1 MFFVHIYAKMHIDKF
16 RIIYHR
22 SCIDDKN
29 EKDSMEVDFMV
40 FNILLAIIGLI
51 VGLGLGFMVAKSRH
65 EKEIAGAQSS
75 AAGII
80 DSAKKE
86 AETLKKEALLE
97 AKEENQKYRSEVESE
112 LRESKLELKS
122 QENRLIQREQ
132 TLNRKDDSLEKRE
145 NSLESKEEALSS
157 KQQLIEERE
166 KDVEKMIEDQQK
178 ELEKIAGL
186 SKEDARDVMMKSTEE
201 ELNHELTLMVKESEQ
216 RAKEEAD
223 RKAKNLLSLA
233 IQRCAAD
240 QVSETTV
247 SVVTLPND
255 EMKGRIIGR
264 EGRNIRTL
272 ETLTG
277 IDLIIDDTP
286 EAVVLSGFD
295 PIRREI
301 ARMTLE
307 KLIQDGRIHPA
318 RIEEMV
324 EKSRKEMDE
333 RIREYGEEAAFE
345 VGAHTLHPDLIKI
358 IGRLRFR
365 TSYGQNVLKHS
376 VEVAKLAGILA
387 AELGEDIQLAK
398 RAGLLHDIGKALDHE
413 IEGSHVEIGA
423 ELAAKY
429 KENPVVIN
437 AIASHHGDVEATSV
451 ISVLVAAADALSAAR
466 PGARS
471 ESLENYIRRLRSLEN
486 ISNSFAGVESSYAV
500 QAGREVRVMVKP
512 EEISDLDAVRLVRD
526 IRKRIEEELDYPGHI
541 KVIVIR
547 ETRATDYAK

>member
-1 MFFVHIYAKMHIDKF
+1 
-16 RIIYHR
+16 
-22 SCIDDKN
+22 
-29 EKDSMEVDFMV
+29 MV
-40 FNILLAIIGLI
+40 LYILLAIIVGLV
-51 VGLGLGFMVAKSRH
+51 VGLGIGIFVANTRH
-65 EKEIAGAQSS
+65 TKEIADAQNS
-75 AAGII
+75 AVGII
-80 DSAKKE
+80 NAANKE

-97 AKEENQKYRSEVESE
+97 AKEENQKYRSQIESE
-112 LRESKLELKS
+112 IKESRQELKS
-122 QENRLIQREQ
+122 QENRLLQREK
-132 TLNRKDDSLEKRE
+132 LLDRKDDSLEKRE
-145 NSLESKEEALSS
+145 HTLEGKETKLAA
-157 KQQLIEERE
+157 KQHVIDERE
-166 KDVEKMIEDQQK
+166 KEVEKLIEQQQT
-178 ELEKIAGL
+178 ELQRIAEL
-186 SKEDARDVMMKSTEE
+186 TKEDAAQVIMKQTEE
-201 ELNHELTLMVKESEQ
+201 ELSHELTIMVKESEQ
-216 RAKEEAD
+216 CAKEEAD

-240 QVSETTV
+240 QVSELTV
-247 SVVTLPND
+247 SVVNLPND

-333 RIREYGEEAAFE
+333 RVREYGEQAAFE

-358 IGRLRFR
+358 LGRLHFR
-365 TSYGQNVLKHS
+365 TSYGQNVLNHS
-376 VEVAKLAGILA
+376 VEVAKLAGVLA

-429 KENPVVIN
+429 RENKVVVN
-437 AIASHHGDVEATSV
+437 AIASHHGDTEATSI

-471 ESLENYIRRLRSLEN
+471 ESLENYIRRLENLEN
-486 ISNSFAGVESSYAV
+486 ISNSFEGVESSFAV

-526 IRKRIEEELDYPGHI
+526 IRKKIEDELDYPGHI
-541 KVIVIR
+541 KVTVIR
-547 ETRATDYAK
+547 ETRAVDYAK

>member
-1 MFFVHIYAKMHIDKF
+1 
-16 RIIYHR
+16 
-22 SCIDDKN
+22 
-29 EKDSMEVDFMV
+29 MELLY
-40 FNILLAIIGLI
+40 ILLAIIGLI
-51 VGLGLGFMVAKSRH
+51 VGLGLGVYVTKSRH
-65 EKEIAGAQSS
+65 EKEINGAQNS

-80 DSAKKE
+80 ESAKKE

-97 AKEENQKYRSEVESE
+97 AKEENQKYRSEIESE
-112 LRESKLELKS
+112 LKDSKLDLKS
-122 QENRLIQREQ
+122 QENRLLQREQ
-132 TLNRKDDSLEKRE
+132 VLDRKDDSLEKRE
-145 NSLESKEEALSS
+145 RSLEDKEGRLSE
-157 KQQLIEERE
+157 KQQLIDERE
-166 KDVEKMIEDQQK
+166 KEVENLIDGQQK
-178 ELEKIAGL
+178 ELERIAAL
-186 SKEDARDVMMKSTEE
+186 SRDEAKELIMKSTEE
-201 ELNHELTLMVKESEQ
+201 ELNHELTIMVKESEQ

-247 SVVTLPND
+247 SVVSLPND

-333 RIREYGEEAAFE
+333 HIREYGEQAAFE

-358 IGRLRFR
+358 LGRLRFR
-365 TSYGQNVLKHS
+365 TSYGQNVLNHS
-376 VEVAKLAGILA
+376 IEVAKLTGVLA
-387 AELGEDIQLAK
+387 AELGEDIPLAK

-429 KENPVVIN
+429 KENGVVIN

-471 ESLENYIRRLRSLEN
+471 ESLENYIRRLQNLEN
-486 ISNSFAGVESSYAV
+486 IANGFKGVDSSFAV

-526 IRKRIEEELDYPGHI
+526 IRKKIEDDLDYPGHI
-541 KVIVIR
+541 KVTVIR